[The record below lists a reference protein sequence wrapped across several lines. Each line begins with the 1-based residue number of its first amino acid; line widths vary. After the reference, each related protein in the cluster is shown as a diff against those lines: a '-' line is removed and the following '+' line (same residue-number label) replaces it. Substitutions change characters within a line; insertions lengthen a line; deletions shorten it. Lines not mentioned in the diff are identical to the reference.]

1 MSDTSKWSL
10 AQKHGPYI
18 DFEREI
24 AGFTDSG
31 KSSVDMRLTFVNE
44 GERHAYISFM
54 RCSDAEDAQDIG
66 PNQIN
71 VSWQEGLRLL
81 SETETEVPPELLAPT
96 DDLSEDVIKLKADLV
111 QSGWTPSDPFEG
123 SVWEWTRAIGN
134 FEVVLRRSSD
144 NEDAWEAYVTR
155 DGSVYDTPFENEF
168 LGPVVT
174 EAKRLFAECEQEV
187 KTCGD
192 TQRG

>member
-1 MSDTSKWSL
+1 MSDTNKWRL
-10 AQKHGPYI
+10 VQKHGPYI

-31 KSSVDMRLTFVNE
+31 NSSVDMRLTFVNE
-44 GERHAYISFM
+44 SERHAYISFM
-54 RCSDAEDAQDIG
+54 RRSDAEDAQDIG

-71 VSWQEGLRLL
+71 ISWHEGLRLL
-81 SETETEVPPELLAPT
+81 SETETDIPKELLPAT
-96 DDLSEDVIKLKADLV
+96 EMHEDDLRADLL
-111 QSGWTPSDPFEG
+111 QSGWTATSEPGYTKDDAIQY
-123 SVWEWTRAIGN
+123 TRAIGDL
-134 FEVVLRRSSD
+134 EVVLRRSSD

-168 LGPVVT
+168 LGPVAA

-192 TQRG
+192 TPRG